1 MSESPYTPPKARIDP
16 PSPSSGP
23 GLERPIEVL
32 FAIWLLIAGYLFG
45 WVGVLVTWDYQ
56 MSLQAPA
63 QFFLSQAFGAAIA
76 VWIYYKIYHGRNWAR
91 ILFLI
96 SVLLGLA
103 AFLIPVFIEILI
115 AAPPFTKLVMI
126 SGHLIN
132 VAVVWL
138 LFFSPGRHWF
148 NKRMRRGLT

>member
-1 MSESPYTPPKARIDP
+1 
-16 PSPSSGP
+16 
-23 GLERPIEVL
+23 
-32 FAIWLLIAGYLFG
+32 
-45 WVGVLVTWDYQ
+45 
-56 MSLQAPA
+56 MSLQAPG
-63 QFFLSQAFGAAIA
+63 QFFLGQAFGAAIA
-76 VWIYYKIYHGRNWAR
+76 IWIYYKIYHGRNWAR

-103 AFLIPVFIEILI
+103 ALLVPMAIEIVK
-115 AAPPFTKLVMI
+115 AAPAFMKIVMI

-148 NKRMRRGLT
+148 NKRMRYGAT